1 MQKKLHISKKSSTFA
16 ASNLQNTI
24 IMAKQSGLHQ
34 IKGKVGEHSY
44 YSQTGVVGGLI
55 RSINQGLSQKVK
67 TSDAFANTRL
77 NNSEFGQAG
86 RIASMLGHY
95 ITPKYRPMILPFSQ
109 SKMAKIILD
118 FIKGDTTAPW
128 GQRNITTENSGEAQ
142 VEALNAV
149 SKNAFAD
156 YGVSIAVDEEQLKL
170 TLTGTAQT
178 LAKLNAIGAS
188 DFAIRFIASTSWIG
202 KYSAFDQKYFNSY
215 ARGNIYDE
223 TGLGGDGDE
232 TTITYTLR
240 PAPQPTDPVFQA
252 ERMGIVILMP
262 RRIVNSEEY
271 ILQEYCTY
279 YAFVL
284 EDGRI
289 I

>member
-1 MQKKLHISKKSSTFA
+1 
-16 ASNLQNTI
+16 
-24 IMAKQSGLHQ
+24 MAKQSGLHQ
-34 IKGKVGEHSY
+34 IRGKVGEHSY
-44 YSQTGVVGGLI
+44 YSQTGVIGGLI

-67 TSDAFANTRL
+67 TSEAFANTRL

-95 ITPKYRPMILPFSQ
+95 ITPKYRPMVLPFSQ
-109 SKMAKIILD
+109 SKMAKVILD

-156 YGVSIAVDEEQLKL
+156 YGVSIEVDDEQLQL
-170 TLTGTAQT
+170 SVEATTQT
-178 LAKLNAIGAS
+178 VAKLSAIGAT
-188 DFAIRFIASTSWIG
+188 DFAVRFIASTSWIG
-202 KYSAFDQKYFNSY
+202 KYSASDGKYFNSW
-215 ARGNIYDE
+215 ARGNVYDDAGL
-223 TGLGGDGDE
+223 TGVGDALSFE
-232 TTITYTLR
+232 YTLR
-240 PAPQPTDPVFQA
+240 PAPQPTDPVFAA

-262 RRIVNSEEY
+262 RRQLNGQQY

-279 YAFVL
+279 YAFL
-284 EDGRI
+284 LQDGRVI
-289 I
+289 

>member
-1 MQKKLHISKKSSTFA
+1 
-16 ASNLQNTI
+16 
-24 IMAKQSGLHQ
+24 MAKQSGLHQ

-44 YSQTGVVGGLI
+44 YSQTGVTGGLI

-67 TSDAFANTRL
+67 TSEAFANTRL

-118 FIKGDTTAPW
+118 FIKGDTSAPW
-128 GQRNITTENSGEAQ
+128 GQRNLTTSNSGEAQ
-142 VEALNAV
+142 VQALNAV
-149 SKNAFAD
+149 SKNAFTD
-156 YGVSIAVDEEQLKL
+156 YGISIECDEEQLKVRL
-170 TLTGTAQT
+170 ESNSQT
-178 LAKLNAIGAS
+178 ESKLRSIGAD

-202 KYSAFDQKYFNSY
+202 KYSESDAKYFNSW
-215 ARGNIYDE
+215 ARGNIYDDE
-223 TGLGGDGDE
+223 GLGTAGDYNE
-232 TTITYTLR
+232 FTYTLR
-240 PAPQPTDPVFQA
+240 PAPQPSDPVFEA

-262 RRIVNSEEY
+262 RRSVNGEY
-271 ILQEYCTY
+271 FILQEYCTY

-284 EDGRI
+284 QDGRI